1 MHAASVTST
10 PHSSDRSQS
19 CVQLFG
25 SPEVVPAV
33 VPLDSDS
40 PAVPLELVEVEVG
53 VAVEVDMEVDVEV
66 DMEVEVSPSVAL
78 SVAPPPHATNIS
90 EATIAARA
98 PRIIAQQCMP
108 PTVPQPLAQALVW
121 RSFLGGCA
129 SACPGHQAGAQI
141 GVTLGAH
148 GLDPR

>member
-1 MHAASVTST
+1 MHIRKSPQTDGSQAKRQLCSSVSRAPQSAMHAASVTST
-10 PHSSDRSQS
+10 PHSSERSQS

-40 PAVPLELVEVEVG
+40 PAVPLELIEVEVG
-53 VAVEVDMEVDVEV
+53 VAVEVDMEVD
-66 DMEVEVSPSVAL
+66 MEVVVSPSVAL

-98 PRIIAQQCMP
+98 PRIIAQHCMP
-108 PTVPQPLAQALVW
+108 PTVPQPIAQVLV
-121 RSFLGGCA
+121 F
-129 SACPGHQAGAQI
+129 PG
-141 GVTLGAH
+141 
-148 GLDPR
+148 